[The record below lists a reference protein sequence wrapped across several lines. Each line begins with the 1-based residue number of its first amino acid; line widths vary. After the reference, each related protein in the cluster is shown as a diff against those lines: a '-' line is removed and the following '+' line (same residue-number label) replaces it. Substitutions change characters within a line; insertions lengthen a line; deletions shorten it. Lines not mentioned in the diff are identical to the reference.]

1 MALKVIDV
9 KAGIFDENDRIAEKV
24 RAQNREHGVF
34 MINIMS
40 SPGAGKT
47 TTLLRTIDA
56 LKEEF
61 RIGVKE
67 ADIQA
72 SVDAEKMA
80 AAGARTIQVH
90 TGGECAMDASMVEQ
104 TLDQFDT
111 SELDLLF
118 LENVGNLVCTAEQD
132 TGAHVNVE
140 ILSIPEGDDK
150 PLKYPLM
157 FRVCQCVLVNKTD
170 TREYFPF
177 DDAAVTRRIRQRN
190 PKAEIFFVSAKTG
203 EGIAALKER
212 LGAFAEALKKAR
224 QADRILVPYESAENM
239 GYTRQTLSS
248 VKEGSSVAVFI
259 GPEGGFDPKELELL
273 EKAGAG
279 IP

>member
-9 KAGIFDENDRIAEKV
+9 KVGIFDENDRIAEKV

-61 RIGVKE
+61 RIGVME

-157 FRVCQCVLVNKTD
+157 FRVCQCVLINKTD

-177 DDAAVTRRIRQRN
+177 DDEAVKERIRRLN
-190 PKAEIFFVSAKTG
+190 PQAKVFFLSAKTG
-203 EGIAALKER
+203 EGFDEW
-212 LGAFAEALKKAR
+212 LGWIRE
-224 QADRILVPYESAENM
+224 QM
-239 GYTRQTLSS
+239 
-248 VKEGSSVAVFI
+248 
-259 GPEGGFDPKELELL
+259 
-273 EKAGAG
+273 GAG
-279 IP
+279 I